1 MFNCIIFEF
10 SNLNFFMAFRFAE
23 IVPTTHFS
31 MSFANC
37 GQEVSRREP
46 TLLFHPCLLETS
58 STSPSTSR
66 RSQKA
71 SSSTTAA
78 LTTKTTLS
86 RLKLSES
93 RSSSS
98 SQPATKSRQFR
109 SAANRDFLTDCFTEP
124 RSTTATS
131 PQFCPWVP
139 TATRSWHSNSG
150 PLSGTNS
157 DAQTELPIPSPRPK
171 NVVSIPESVQGSL
184 TLMDR
189 FFLAEF
195 RMTQLDPTS

>member
-1 MFNCIIFEF
+1 
-10 SNLNFFMAFRFAE
+10 MAFRFAE

-31 MSFANC
+31 MSSASFD
-37 GQEVSRREP
+37 QEVSLREP
-46 TLLFHPCLLETS
+46 MLLFRPCLLETS
-58 STSPSTSR
+58 LTSPSTSR

-78 LTTKTTLS
+78 LTTKTTSS
-86 RLKLSES
+86 RSKLSES

-109 SAANRDFLTDCFTEP
+109 SAANRDFLTDYFTEP
-124 RSTTATS
+124 RSTTTTS
-131 PQFCPWVP
+131 PQSCPWVP